1 MFRFNYKYPDP
12 LTDGSPANI
21 PQNIYIVGVAL
32 VIGLMTGTMAEG
44 LKYLVEIISRAVTS
58 GVDPLGW
65 NWIFIVLPVAG
76 ILLAVLYQRYV
87 VRQQIAH
94 GVERMTRLLHTD
106 RPWLPVSQI
115 WSPVIASGLT
125 LGFGGSAGT
134 EGPIATAGGAIGSN
148 MARWCGMPAPMVRA
162 MLVIGAGAGIAG
174 IFKAPVGGMLF
185 AIEVLGITMSAL
197 QLLALA
203 TACTAAGLAAYIL
216 SGLTTDVT
224 FPDFTHVNLTYVP
237 WALIIGVFCGMYSVY
252 YSKLARWTRR
262 ILEKIGN
269 SWVRNITSGLTIGVL
284 ICLFPRLYGE
294 GYTFLTDVLSGRWD
308 LMTSSSLFAGSTPG
322 TTTLILLALAMMTVK
337 SAAVACTT
345 SGGGVAGDFAP
356 AIFAGCIAG
365 FFFALT
371 ANTLFGLSLP
381 VADCAFIGMAAV
393 LAGAVRAPLMAM
405 FLVTEMVAHFS
416 LLLPVAVASS
426 MSYMMVCLLDRPNA
440 PKGYVS

>member
-1 MFRFNYKYPDP
+1 MSRFNYKYPDP

-21 PQNIYIVGVAL
+21 PKNIYIVGVAL
-32 VIGLMTGTMAEG
+32 VVGLITGTLAEG
-44 LKYLVEIISRAVTS
+44 LKYLVAVISTAVTRPVNT
-58 GVDPLGW
+58 GGW
-65 NWIFIVLPVAG
+65 NWFLIFLPVAG

-94 GVERMTRLLHTD
+94 GVERMTLLLNTD
-106 RPWLPVSQI
+106 RPWLPASQI
-115 WSPVIASGLT
+115 WSPVITSGLT

-134 EGPIATAGGAIGSN
+134 EGPIATAGGALGSN
-148 MARWCGMPAPMVRA
+148 MARWCNMPAPMVRA

-203 TACTAAGLAAYIL
+203 TACTAAGLAAYVL

-224 FPDFTHVNLTYVP
+224 FPDFTHVNLSYIP
-237 WALIIGVFCGMYSVY
+237 WALIIGVFCGIYSVY
-252 YSKLARWTRR
+252 YTRVARWTRKR
-262 ILEKIGN
+262 LESMKN
-269 SWVRNITSGLTIGVL
+269 RWVRGITAGLTIGSLV
-284 ICLFPRLYGE
+284 CVFPRLYGE
-294 GYTFLTDVLSGRWD
+294 GYSFLTDVLSGRWD
-308 LMTSSSLFAGSTPG
+308 LMTASSPFAGCDGGS
-322 TTTLILLALAMMTVK
+322 TTLILLALGMLAVK
-337 SAAVACTT
+337 SMAVACTT

-356 AIFAGCIAG
+356 AIFSGCIAG
-365 FFFALT
+365 FFFAMSV
-371 ANTLFGLSLP
+371 NTLFGLSLP
-381 VADCAFIGMAAV
+381 VADCAFFGMAAV

-416 LLLPVAVASS
+416 LLLPVAVASAV
-426 MSYMMVCLLDRPNA
+426 SYMVVCLVDRRNA

>member
-1 MFRFNYKYPDP
+1 MSRFNYKYPDP

-21 PQNIYIVGVAL
+21 PKNIYIVGVAL
-32 VIGLMTGTMAEG
+32 VVGLITGTLAEG
-44 LKYLVEIISRAVTS
+44 LKYLVAVISTAVTRPVNT
-58 GVDPLGW
+58 GGW
-65 NWIFIVLPVAG
+65 NWFLIFLPVAG

-94 GVERMTRLLHTD
+94 GVERMTLLLNTD
-106 RPWLPVSQI
+106 RPWLPATQI

-134 EGPIATAGGAIGSN
+134 EGPIATAGGALGSN
-148 MARWCGMPAPMVRA
+148 MARWCNMPAPMVRA

-203 TACTAAGLAAYIL
+203 TACTAAGLAAYVL

-224 FPDFTHVNLTYVP
+224 FPDFTHVNLSYIP
-237 WALIIGVFCGMYSVY
+237 WALIIGVFCGIYSVY
-252 YSKLARWTRR
+252 YTRVARWTRKR
-262 ILEKIGN
+262 LEGMKN
-269 SWVRNITSGLTIGVL
+269 RWVRGITAGLTIGSLV
-284 ICLFPRLYGE
+284 CVFPRLYGE
-294 GYTFLTDVLSGRWD
+294 GYSFLTDVLSGRWV
-308 LMTSSSLFAGSTPG
+308 LMTASSPFAGCDGGS
-322 TTTLILLALAMMTVK
+322 TTLILLALGMLAVK
-337 SAAVACTT
+337 SMAVACTT

-356 AIFAGCIAG
+356 AIFSGCIAG
-365 FFFALT
+365 FFFAMSV
-371 ANTLFGLSLP
+371 NTLFGLSLP
-381 VADCAFIGMAAV
+381 VADCAFFGMAAV

-416 LLLPVAVASS
+416 LLLPVAVASAV
-426 MSYMMVCLLDRPNA
+426 SYMVVCLVDRRNA